1 MPWRQGTGEDSECG
15 GLGGARGGDPSL
27 QTALLAP
34 TCKGPFSAPDFC
46 LTCLHTRPAGQLFSA
61 EGGFASEG
69 HVWPFLET
77 VSVVTTGGGGQC
89 YRHLVGGRRAA
100 MKQPGMQRMDGP
112 ATSRDLAPNV
122 HSAEVTTPP

>member
-1 MPWRQGTGEDSECG
+1 MAGSGGPGEVTRPFRLPSWPPP
-15 GLGGARGGDPSL
+15 ARARSS
-27 QTALLAP
+27 
-34 TCKGPFSAPDFC
+34 SAPDFC

-69 HVWPFLET
+69 HVWPFLEI

-100 MKQPGMQRMDGP
+100 MKQPRMQRMDSP